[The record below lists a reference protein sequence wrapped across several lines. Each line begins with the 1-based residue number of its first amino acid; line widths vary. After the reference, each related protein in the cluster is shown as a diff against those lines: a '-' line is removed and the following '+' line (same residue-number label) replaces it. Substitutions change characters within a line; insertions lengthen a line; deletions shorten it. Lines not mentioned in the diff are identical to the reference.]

1 VIVCLKINN
10 QTIKNMAQ
18 FPIKEFEQLRTPF
31 YYYDLNLL
39 QKTLEEINKYSAKE
53 NYHVHY
59 AIKANANLE
68 ILRIIKDA
76 GLGIDC
82 VSGGEVQTALDAGF
96 EPSKIVFA
104 GVGKSDW
111 EIELGLDNNISC
123 FNVESAAEL
132 DVIQEIAESK
142 GKIANIALRVNPN
155 VDAHTHHYITTGLAE
170 NKFGISLELLDKVI
184 ERCITSP
191 NINLQGLHFHI
202 GSQITINEP
211 FKRLCAKINELQH
224 HYEAQGIKFASIN
237 VGGGLGIDY
246 DNPDTNPIPDFK
258 SYFETFDKHLELR
271 EGQQLHFELGRSIVG
286 QCGSLITK
294 VLYVKEG
301 LKKKFAIVDAG
312 FTELIR
318 PALYEAH
325 HLIENITSQ
334 EDATDVYD
342 VVGPICE
349 SSDRFGEEEKL
360 PITKRGDLLAL
371 RSAGA
376 YGEIMASQYNCRQL
390 PKSYFSTNL

>member
-1 VIVCLKINN
+1 
-10 QTIKNMAQ
+10 MAQ
-18 FPIKEFEQLRTPF
+18 FPIKEFEPLRTPF

-59 AIKANANLE
+59 AIKANANPE
-68 ILRIIKDA
+68 ILRIIKES

-82 VSGGEVQTALDAGF
+82 VSGGEVQTALNAGF

-155 VDAHTHHYITTGLAE
+155 IDAHTHHYITTGLAE

-202 GSQITINEP
+202 GSQITNNEP
-211 FKRLCAKINELQH
+211 FRRLCAKINELQK
-224 HYEAQGIKFASIN
+224 HYEVQGIKFASIN

-246 DNPDTNPIPDFK
+246 DNPDANPIPDFK

-271 EGQQLHFELGRSIVG
+271 VGQQLHFELGRSIVG

-334 EDATDVYD
+334 KDATDVYD

>member
-1 VIVCLKINN
+1 M
-10 QTIKNMAQ
+10 TQ
-18 FPIKEFEQLRTPF
+18 FPIKEFEKIRTPF

-39 QKTLEEINKYSAKE
+39 QKTLEEINRYSSKS

-59 AIKANANLE
+59 AIKANANPE
-68 ILRIIKDA
+68 ILRIIKEA

-96 EPSKIVFA
+96 DSSKIVFA

-111 EIELGLDNNISC
+111 EIELGLNNNISC
-123 FNVESAAEL
+123 FNVESEAEL
-132 DVIQEIAESK
+132 DVIQEIAEIK
-142 GKIANIALRVNPN
+142 GEIANIALRVNPN
-155 VDAHTHHYITTGLAE
+155 IDAHTHHYITTGLAE
-170 NKFGISLELLDKVI
+170 NKFGISLEMLDKVI
-184 ERCITSP
+184 EHCLTSP

-202 GSQITINEP
+202 GSQITVNEP
-211 FKRLCAKINELQH
+211 FKHLCHKINELQK

-246 DNPDTNPIPDFK
+246 DNPDANPIPDFK
-258 SYFETFDKHLELR
+258 SYFETFDKHLELK

-301 LKKKFAIVDAG
+301 LKKKFVIVDAG

-334 EDATDVYD
+334 DDTTDVYD

>member
-1 VIVCLKINN
+1 
-10 QTIKNMAQ
+10 MAQ
-18 FPIKEFEQLRTPF
+18 FPIKEFEPLRTPF

-82 VSGGEVQTALDAGF
+82 VSGGEVQTALDAGVD
-96 EPSKIVFA
+96 PSKIVFA

-142 GKIANIALRVNPN
+142 GKTANIALRVNPN

-184 ERCITSP
+184 ERCITST

-246 DNPDTNPIPDFK
+246 DNPDANPIPDFK

>member
-1 VIVCLKINN
+1 
-10 QTIKNMAQ
+10 MAQ

-59 AIKANANLE
+59 AIKANANPE
-68 ILRIIKDA
+68 ILRIIKES

-82 VSGGEVQTALDAGF
+82 VSGGEVQTALNAGF

-142 GKIANIALRVNPN
+142 GKTANIALRVNPN

-202 GSQITINEP
+202 GSQITNNEP
-211 FKRLCAKINELQH
+211 FKRLCAKINELQKL
-224 HYEAQGIKFASIN
+224 YEVQGIKFASIN

-246 DNPDTNPIPDFK
+246 DNPDANPIPDFK